1 LRLHAVRLKVV
12 NPIGHADRR
21 NFFLATR
28 VRFQTVEDNMPLS
41 LSSYLLGVGTVVGAL
56 AFGFGGGVFLTHTA
70 MKQTP
75 VQTRLERLARA
86 EPEASA
92 VPQASAAQV
101 NPPPNQASV
110 GPNPIAANQD
120 RPAAVDAVKQATAPV
135 EQSAANAPD
144 PAPAVQAETPKP
156 DAAREPESPRQVQ
169 ATKDD
174 PASMNQRPRE
184 PQLPKQIERNARA
197 ETKPVES
204 REPDHRAER
213 SARRY
218 AERKQPDI
226 EAPRMRQR
234 RFIVQEEPAQE
245 VVDPSPPQQHF
256 DLLGGIFGHPSDTN
270 D

>member
-1 LRLHAVRLKVV
+1 
-12 NPIGHADRR
+12 
-21 NFFLATR
+21 
-28 VRFQTVEDNMPLS
+28 VEDKMPLS

-56 AFGFGGGVFLTHTA
+56 AFGFGGGVLLTHTA

-75 VQTRLERLARA
+75 GQTRLERLAHA
-86 EPEASA
+86 EPEALA
-92 VPQASAAQV
+92 GPQAPAAQV
-101 NPPPNQASV
+101 IPNPNQASA
-110 GPNPIAANQD
+110 NPITANQD
-120 RPAAVDAVKQATAPV
+120 RPAAVDAVKQDTAPV
-135 EQSAANAPD
+135 QQPAANPPD

-156 DAAREPESPRQVQ
+156 DAAREPESPRQIQ
-169 ATKDD
+169 ASKDD
-174 PASMNQRPRE
+174 PPSMNPRPRE
-184 PQLPKQIERNARA
+184 PQLPKQIERNART

-204 REPDHRAER
+204 REPDHRADR

-245 VVDPSPPQQHF
+245 VVDPSPPQQQHF